1 MVRLIQKSG
10 FLLQDKVYFDEFQKE
25 GVITALNKD
34 KLTIFTGEST
44 LFRHSQTVY
53 KKEETFRCGHWDT
66 LSKAKRIRILNKHKV
81 SKDLANRDW
90 HYIPGAIKQAIYK
103 DEGSGDLA
111 PTGANTDL
119 QNVYN
124 PVASDETVTDRMEEE
139 LSEQSEDG
147 KKDEKKD
154 NDASEKSMKNFINC

>member
-10 FLLQDKVYFDEFQKE
+10 FQLKDKVYFDDFEKQ
-25 GVITALNKD
+25 GTIIALNKD
-34 KLTIFTGEST
+34 KLTIFTGKST
-44 LFRHSQTVY
+44 LFRHPQTVY
-53 KKEETFRCGHWDT
+53 KKYETLGCGHWDT

-90 HYIPGAIKQAIYK
+90 HYVPGAIKQAIYK

-119 QNVYN
+119 QNVPN
-124 PVASDETVTDRMEEE
+124 PVTSDKTVTDRIKEE
-139 LSEQSEDG
+139 LSEQSEG
-147 KKDEKKD
+147 SKKD
-154 NDASEKSMKNFINC
+154 NKNDDSIKNSIKNFINF